1 MDKQLVMLRRSLFC
15 VMLHL
20 MVSCAIVAGMLFCSP
35 QSACC
40 ATAPLSFGV
49 VTQRSILLTARYW
62 NPILI
67 YLEKRSGVPLVLK
80 VEKTAPEHSRQVGR
94 GSYDLIY
101 SNHFFTKNNAKAGYR
116 VLARPVGP
124 PITGEIVVP
133 HDSPITGIDD
143 LNGSEVGFPSPAA
156 FVAYAVPLEAMARKG
171 ITVKPVFA
179 GNQEGIM
186 GQLKAGRIAAACV
199 NSQIMRSYA
208 TRENFRYRVV
218 WRSPEYLNL
227 PVAAHPRV
235 AAGTAS
241 AVIGAL
247 VGMAHDPEG
256 KQILEKGGAL
266 IGQSPPYGFVRATDR
281 EYRNQWK
288 FYEQSLMPEFAHGH

>member
-1 MDKQLVMLRRSLFC
+1 MDKQMVMLRQPFFC
-15 VMLHL
+15 VMLRL
-20 MVSCAIVAGMLFCSP
+20 VVGCATVAGMFFCSP
-35 QSACC
+35 QSGCC

-49 VTQRSILLTARYW
+49 ITQRSILLTAQYW

-80 VEKTAPEHSRQVGR
+80 VEKTAPEHSRQVGLGR
-94 GSYDLIY
+94 YDLIY

-116 VLARPVGP
+116 VLARPAGL

-133 HDSPITGIDD
+133 QDSPITAIDN
-143 LNGSEVGFPSPAA
+143 LNGREVGFPSPAA
-156 FVAYAVPLEAMARKG
+156 FVAYAVPMEAMTRKG
-171 ITVKPVFA
+171 IRVKPVFA

-186 GQLKAGRIAAACV
+186 GQLKAGRITAACV
-199 NSQIMRSYA
+199 NSQVMHSYA
-208 TRENFRYRVV
+208 TREKFRYRVI

-227 PVAAHPRV
+227 PVAVHPRV

-241 AVIGAL
+241 AVIDAL

-256 KQILEKGGAL
+256 KHILEKAGTL

-281 EYRNQWK
+281 EYRNQWD
-288 FYEQSLMPEFAHGH
+288 FYQRTLMPEFTHGH